1 MKFSKRELELIKGI
15 VKDKIFL
22 AELMIK
28 DSVRQGFNDNSKTK
42 SIVSE
47 FEEILKKIEKYESEM
62 D

>member
-15 VKDKIFL
+15 VEDRISL

-28 DSVRQGFNDNSKTK
+28 DSVRQGVNNNDKTK

-47 FEEILKKIEKYESEM
+47 FEGILKKIEKYESEM

>member
-28 DSVRQGFNDNSKTK
+28 DSVRQGFNDNSETK

-47 FEEILKKIEKYESEM
+47 FEGILKKIEKYESEM

>member
-47 FEEILKKIEKYESEM
+47 FEGILNKIEKYESEM